1 MTGDLKNMFKM
12 GGSHMPSHTMP
23 LKGGKRRKGSRK
35 SRKGGKKSRKT
46 RTRRS
51 KK

>member
-1 MTGDLKNMFKM
+1 MSGELTKMFSV
-12 GGSHMPSHTMP
+12 GGNPTP

-35 SRKGGKKSRKT
+35 SRKGGKKSRKA

>member
-1 MTGDLKNMFKM
+1 MSAELKKMFSM
-12 GGSHMPSHTMP
+12 GGSHIMP

>member
-1 MTGDLKNMFKM
+1 MSGELKKMFSM
-12 GGSHMPSHTMP
+12 GGSHMPSHMP